1 VRTGPLA
8 VAGWIVAA
16 TLTLGASWS
25 AVQVVRSA
33 VAPDDLAVSGT
44 DTLPVPTETTSAAA
58 SPTTPSPTATPTA
71 TPAGRTASK
80 SGTGGTVVVSCV
92 DGVPQLVR
100 RIPRQGFAVEVD
112 DSPGEV
118 KFSSDGHRTEI
129 KATCVGGQPRF
140 TVEEDDRDDDDGNR
154 GPGGG
159 GNSGPGGGNSGP
171 GGGDDD

>member
-25 AVQVVRSA
+25 AVQVVRGA
-33 VAPDDLAVSGT
+33 VAPEDLAVSPS
-44 DTLPVPTETTSAAA
+44 DTLPVPAETTSVAA
-58 SPTTPSPTATPTA
+58 SPSPTA
-71 TPAGRTASK
+71 TPAGRSASK
-80 SGTGGTVVVSCV
+80 TGTGGTVVVRCV

-129 KATCVGGQPRF
+129 KATCVGGFPQF
-140 TVEEDDRDDDDGNR
+140 TVEEDDRDDDNGGNR
-154 GPGGG
+154 GPGGGGDGG